1 MTKFETSV
9 LDAQYYVHTVLVA
22 DRFTHEVK
30 QFSMY
35 STFQSA
41 PELQALLG
49 SVNSSVLV
57 TIRNTAPCPREYQKS
72 SACKHYS
79 LNQMFAILSTIRF
92 VSIETRKRYKLIEV
106 TDTVEVDVVGE
117 ERLLGRLE
125 DCNVYDSWDKF
136 EEAIV
141 DMMIQKEGEK

>member
-9 LDAQYYVHTVLVA
+9 LDAQYYVHALLVT
-22 DRFTHEVK
+22 DRLTHEVK
-30 QFSMY
+30 SFSMY
-35 STFQSA
+35 STFGSA

-57 TIRNTAPCPREYQKS
+57 TIRSTAPCPREYQKS

-106 TDTVEVDVVGE
+106 TDTVEVDAVGE
-117 ERLLGRLE
+117 EKLLGRLE
-125 DCNVYDSWDKF
+125 ECDVYDSWDEF
-136 EEAIV
+136 ETAMV
-141 DMMIQKEGEK
+141 DRFVSREGEK